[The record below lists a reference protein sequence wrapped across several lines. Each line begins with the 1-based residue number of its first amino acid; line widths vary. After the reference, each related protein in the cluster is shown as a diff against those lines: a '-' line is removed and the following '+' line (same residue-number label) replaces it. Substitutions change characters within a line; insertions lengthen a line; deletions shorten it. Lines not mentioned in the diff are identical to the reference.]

1 MTDGRIPGLERFVDV
16 VVSRLG
22 FRVHENN
29 EGEVER
35 LLRQRLQHTGCGSV
49 AAYLERYVD
58 AAFAATELREIALEL
73 TVAETYFFRHPD
85 QFRAFVEVALPDR
98 IRARQGTRRL
108 NVLSA
113 GCATGEE
120 PYSLAAAMSD
130 FPELRDWDVRI
141 WGIDV
146 NPRLLEVAA
155 AARYSDWSLR
165 SGSTQQRSRFFRP
178 DGDRY
183 VLDASLARAVRFE
196 ARNLLEDDP
205 QFWQPDF
212 FDVVFC
218 RNVMIYFSS
227 VAVRSLVERFTRS
240 LVPCGYLF
248 LGPSET
254 LRGISREFHLR
265 HTQDAFYYQRRLLHE
280 QVELAAPLA
289 DAGPRSASA
298 AHALP
303 ERRNPDWVS
312 AIAASSTRIA
322 ALADSSRLR
331 SEHREPASPQ
341 QAQAAVRTE
350 LDLDEVRDLVREERF
365 EDALL
370 AIGALPGQAATDPDA
385 MLLQAVVLANRG
397 NVAGAEE
404 ICRRLLA
411 RDELRPGAHYLLA
424 FCQER
429 RGDVLSA
436 AEHDQT
442 AIYLDPAFAMP
453 RLHLG
458 LLALRMG
465 DLPTARRE
473 LREALSLLARE
484 DASRMLLF
492 GGGFDRGA
500 LMRLCEAQ
508 LERCGGGE

>member
-1 MTDGRIPGLERFVDV
+1 MTSGRDQGLERFADA

-22 FRVHENN
+22 FSVHENN
-29 EGEVER
+29 EVEVER
-35 LLRQRLQHTGCGSV
+35 LLRQCLRRTGCGSV
-49 AAYLERYVD
+49 EAYVERFAD
-58 AAFAATELREIALEL
+58 AAFAASELRAIALEL

-85 QFRAFVEVALPDR
+85 QFRAFGEAALPER
-98 IRARQGTRRL
+98 IRARQPTRRL
-108 NVLSA
+108 NLLSA

-120 PYSLAAAMSD
+120 PYSLAAAMAD
-130 FPELRDWDVRI
+130 FPELGDWDVRI

-146 NPRLLEVAA
+146 NARLLEDAR
-155 AARYSDWSLR
+155 AARYSAWALR
-165 SGSTQQRSRFFRP
+165 SGSTEQRSRFFRP

-183 VLDASLARAVRFE
+183 VLDESLARAVRFE
-196 ARNLLEDDP
+196 ARNLLDPDP

-212 FDVVFC
+212 FDVIFC
-218 RNVMIYFSS
+218 RNVMIYFSG
-227 VAVRSLVERFTRS
+227 VAVRSVVERLTRS
-240 LVPCGYLF
+240 LVPGGFLF

-254 LRGISREFHLR
+254 LRGIGQEFHLR
-265 HTQDAFYYQRRLLHE
+265 HTHGAFYYQRRLPHE
-280 QVELAAPLA
+280 RAEIAAPVA
-289 DAGPRSASA
+289 RDVPRPASSAQAPPGRSN
-298 AHALP
+298 LG
-303 ERRNPDWVS
+303 WVA
-312 AIAASSTRIA
+312 AIAESSTRIA
-322 ALADSSRLR
+322 ALADRSRR
-331 SEHREPASPQ
+331 QWEHREAALPEP
-341 QAQAAVRTE
+341 AQAAAGIE
-350 LDLDEVRDLVREERF
+350 PSLDGVRDLVREERF
-365 EDALL
+365 EDALK

-385 MLLQAVVLANRG
+385 LLLQAVVLANRG
-397 NVAGAEE
+397 DLAGAED
-404 ICRRLLA
+404 ICQRLLA

-436 AEHDQT
+436 AEHDQM

-458 LLALRMG
+458 LIALRMG

-500 LMRLCEAQ
+500 LVRLCETQ
-508 LERCGGGE
+508 LERCGGGQ

>member
-1 MTDGRIPGLERFVDV
+1 MTSGRDPGLERFADA

-35 LLRQRLQHTGCGSV
+35 LLHKCLERTGCRSV
-49 AAYLERYVD
+49 EAYVERFAD
-58 AAFAATELREIALEL
+58 ASFAANELREIALGL

-85 QFRAFVEVALPDR
+85 QFRAFAEVALPER
-98 IRARQGTRRL
+98 IRARQATRQL
-108 NVLSA
+108 NLLSA

-120 PYSLAAAMSD
+120 PYSLAAAVAD
-130 FPELRDWDVRI
+130 FPELRGWDVRI

-146 NPRLLEVAA
+146 NPRLLEVARA
-155 AARYSDWSLR
+155 ASYSAWSLR
-165 SGSTQQRSRFFRP
+165 SGSTEQRSRFFRP
-178 DGDRY
+178 DGDRH
-183 VLDASLARAVRFE
+183 VLDANLVRAVRFE
-196 ARNLLEDDP
+196 ARNLLDHDP

-212 FDVVFC
+212 FDVIFC

-227 VAVRSLVERFTRS
+227 EAVRSLVGRLTQS
-240 LVPCGYLF
+240 LTPGGFLF

-254 LRGISREFHLR
+254 LRGISQEFHLR
-265 HTQDAFYYQRRLLHE
+265 HTQGAFYYQRRLPHE
-280 QVELAAPLA
+280 RAELAAPVALA
-289 DAGPRSASA
+289 VPPPVSSAQAPPHRSK
-298 AHALP
+298 P
-303 ERRNPDWVS
+303 GWVS
-312 AIAASSTRIA
+312 AIAESSTRIA
-322 ALADSSRLR
+322 ALAERSRRR
-331 SEHREPASPQ
+331 SEPSETASPEP
-341 QAQAAVRTE
+341 AQAAAGTE

-365 EDALL
+365 EDALK
-370 AIGALPGQAATDPDA
+370 AMGALPGQAANDPDA
-385 MLLQAVVLANRG
+385 LLLQAVVLANRG
-397 NVAGAEE
+397 DLAGAGE
-404 ICRRLLA
+404 ICQRLLA

-436 AEHDQT
+436 AEHDQM

-465 DLPTARRE
+465 DLATARRQ

-500 LMRLCEAQ
+500 LVRLCETQ
-508 LERCGGGE
+508 LERCGGGQ

>member
-1 MTDGRIPGLERFVDV
+1 MTHGRYPGLERFADAI
-16 VVSRLG
+16 VSRLG
-22 FRVHENN
+22 FSVHENN
-29 EGEVER
+29 QEDVER
-35 LLRQRLQHTGCGSV
+35 LLRQRLQRTGCGSV
-49 AAYLERYVD
+49 EAYVERFAD
-58 AAFAATELREIALEL
+58 AAFATSELREIAQAL
-73 TVAETYFFRHPD
+73 TVAETYFFRHAE
-85 QFRAFVEVALPDR
+85 QFHAFAEVALPER
-98 IRARQGTRRL
+98 IRAKQATRHL
-108 NVLSA
+108 NLLSA

-120 PYSLAAAMSD
+120 PYSLAAAMAD
-130 FPELRDWDVRI
+130 FPELRGWEVRI

-146 NPRLLEVAA
+146 NARLLDEARAA
-155 AARYSDWSLR
+155 SYSAWALR

-212 FDVVFC
+212 FDVIFC

-227 VAVRSLVERFTRS
+227 VAVRSVVDRLTRS
-240 LVPCGYLF
+240 LSPGGYLF

-254 LRGISREFHLR
+254 LRGISQEFHLR
-265 HTQDAFYYQRRLLHE
+265 HTQGAFFYQRRLPHE
-280 QVELAAPLA
+280 SAELAAPMS
-289 DAGPRSASA
+289 DAVPRSASLA
-298 AHALP
+298 QAPAD
-303 ERRNPDWVS
+303 RRNPGWVS

-322 ALADSSRLR
+322 ALADRSRR
-331 SEHREPASPQ
+331 QWEHPDPGSAEPAQ
-341 QAQAAVRTE
+341 VAVGSGLE
-350 LDLDEVRDLVREERF
+350 EVRGLVRQERF

-385 MLLQAVVLANRG
+385 LLLQAVVLANRG
-397 NVAGAEE
+397 DLAGAEE
-404 ICRRLLA
+404 ICQRLLA

-436 AEHDQT
+436 AEHDQA

-465 DLPTARRE
+465 DLPTARRK
-473 LREALSLLARE
+473 LGEALSLLARE

-500 LMRLCEAQ
+500 LARLCETQ
-508 LERCGGGE
+508 LERCGGGL

>member
-1 MTDGRIPGLERFVDV
+1 MASRRDPGLERFADV

-22 FRVHENN
+22 FSVHENN
-29 EGEVER
+29 EGEIER
-35 LLRQRLQHTGCGSV
+35 LLRLRLQDTGCGTV
-49 AAYLERYVD
+49 DVYLERF
-58 AAFAATELREIALEL
+58 AHPAFAASELREIALEL

-85 QFRAFVEVALPDR
+85 QFRALIEAALPER
-98 IRARQGTRRL
+98 IRARQSTRQL
-108 NVLSA
+108 NLLSA

-120 PYSLAAAMSD
+120 PYSLAAAVAD
-130 FPELRDWDVRI
+130 FHELRDWEVRI

-146 NPRLLEVAA
+146 NPRVLDDARAA
-155 AARYSDWSLR
+155 NYSAWSLR
-165 SGSTQQRSRFFRP
+165 SGSTEQRSRFFRA

-183 VLDASLARAVRFE
+183 VLDASLARGVRFE
-196 ARNLLEDDP
+196 MRNLLDDDP

-212 FDVVFC
+212 FDVIFC

-227 VAVRSLVERFTRS
+227 AAVRSLAERLTRS
-240 LVPCGYLF
+240 LVPGGFLF

-254 LRGISREFHLR
+254 LRGISQEFHLR
-265 HTQDAFYYQRRLLHE
+265 HTQGAFYYQRRLAHE
-280 QVELAAPLA
+280 RAQLAAPMA
-289 DAGPRSASA
+289 DAVPRSVSVAQAPPYRSE
-298 AHALP
+298 P
-303 ERRNPDWVS
+303 GWVS

-322 ALADSSRLR
+322 ALADR
-331 SEHREPASPQ
+331 SQRQWEHVEPTSPEPV
-341 QAQAAVRTE
+341 QAAGSTE

-365 EDALL
+365 EAALK
-370 AIGALPGQAATDPDA
+370 AIGALPGEASTDPDA
-385 MLLQAVVLANRG
+385 LLLQAVVLANRG
-397 NVAGAEE
+397 ELADAVE

-411 RDELRPGAHYLLA
+411 RDELRPGAHYMLA

-484 DASRMLLF
+484 DASRILLF
-492 GGGFDRGA
+492 GGGLDRGA
-500 LMRLCEAQ
+500 LVRLCETQ
-508 LERCGGGE
+508 LERCGVGQ